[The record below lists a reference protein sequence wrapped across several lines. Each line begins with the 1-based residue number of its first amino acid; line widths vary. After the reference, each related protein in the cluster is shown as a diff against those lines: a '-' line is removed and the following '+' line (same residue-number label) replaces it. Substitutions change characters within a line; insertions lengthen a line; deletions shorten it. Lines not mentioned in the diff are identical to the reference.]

1 MAATARSFYAVQA
14 CDSLSRLLAW
24 KAVIKT
30 LKTLIHRCSVFTSR
44 VREFTGADAEAMAL
58 VEEVDPVL
66 RPVDHLAKLRTFAR
80 EPLTRAVLSQRSK
93 RDKGWQESG
102 SAFYAVRMANC
113 SAIEG
118 LGL

>member
-113 SAIEG
+113 S
-118 LGL
+118 